1 MAVALMR
8 RTLLILALAVFVAAP
23 ARAQGLKLAFNQG
36 RVSVDA
42 NAVPVR
48 AILSEWAKLGGTK
61 IVGAERV
68 AGTPLTLKL
77 VDVPESQALEIILR
91 SVAGYMA
98 APRGAG
104 PGASMY
110 DRILVMATSSVPA
123 AAPASRPAAG
133 NNLNGNPNNGTQRF
147 IPPRPVRQEQA
158 EPDADED
165 EEDPNPPNPPVF
177 TFPQQP
183 GQPGFNQPGAFNG
196 QPMIN
201 GGVAMNP
208 STGQPQTITINP
220 AYPAPS
226 PAGPTTPFGT
236 TGATVPGMIQPVPQ
250 PSAPPPVVR
259 PPGVRPPGV

>member
-8 RTLLILALAVFVAAP
+8 RTLLILALAVFLAAP

-98 APRGAG
+98 APRGAM

-123 AAPASRPAAG
+123 AAPSRPAAG

-147 IPPRPVRQEQA
+147 VPPRPVRQEQA
-158 EPDADED
+158 EPDEDED
-165 EEDPNPPNPPVF
+165 EDDPNPPNPPVF

-183 GQPGFNQPGAFNG
+183 GQPGFNQPGALNG
-196 QPMIN
+196 QPIMN
-201 GGVAMNP
+201 GGAIVLNP

-220 AYPAPS
+220 S
-226 PAGPTTPFGT
+226 PYSPTGPTTPFGT
-236 TGATVPGMIQPVPQ
+236 AGATVPGMIQPVPQ
-250 PSAPPPVVR
+250 PSAPPPAVR